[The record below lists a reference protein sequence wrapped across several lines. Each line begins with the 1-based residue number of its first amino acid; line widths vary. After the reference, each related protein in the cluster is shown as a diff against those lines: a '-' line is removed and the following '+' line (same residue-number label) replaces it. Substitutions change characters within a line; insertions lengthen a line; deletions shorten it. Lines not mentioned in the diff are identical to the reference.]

1 MSWVAILALAVV
13 CFVLLVVVLR
23 APRAGREAIAAAL
36 LVGLAGYALQGRP
49 DLAGAPRARDEAPDD
64 GAEAMIAQRQALAGS
79 AGTGNEVGGNSWLMI
94 ADALSRHG
102 EYADAAGV
110 LRGAVE
116 RDPHDPQAWLAMA
129 NALVGHAGGALG
141 PSARYAFRQAE
152 AADPAAPGPP
162 FFLGLAMARSGQLV
176 EARGQWAALLART
189 PANAPYRAGLAEQL
203 DRLDAVIIE
212 ARKAGAIS

>member
-1 MSWVAILALAVV
+1 MSWVAILALAVA
-13 CFVLLVVVLR
+13 CFGLLVVVLR

-36 LVGLAGYALQGRP
+36 VVGLAGYALQGRP
-49 DLAGAPRARDEAPDD
+49 DLPGAPRARDEAPQDSAD
-64 GAEAMIAQRQALAGS
+64 AMIAQRQALAGGG
-79 AGTGNEVGGNSWLMI
+79 AGDQNSWLMI

-102 EYADAAGV
+102 EYADAASI

-116 RDPHDPQAWLAMA
+116 RDPHNPQAWLGLA

-141 PSARYAFRQAE
+141 PSARYAFREAE

-162 FFLGLAMARSGQLV
+162 FFLGLALARSGQLV